1 MLPAHPQNRIFLN
14 HFREAGDWRKPFL
27 VRYRVSLSLQII
39 NVLLSSLNFSI
50 CIFIIFAHFRW
61 LQSAKWEQNRSQWI
75 SYVLPIPNKMK
86 FQHYYFES
94 LMDIF
99 ILKKGKKA
107 FFNNFEIKTLIFY
120 LLKQTR
126 FSNIKY
132 VREYVKVEL
141 WWEFIDDI

>member
-14 HFREAGDWRKPFL
+14 HFREVGDWRKPLL

-50 CIFIIFAHFRW
+50 CIFSIFAHFRW

-75 SYVLPIPNKMK
+75 SYVLPMPNKMK

-99 ILKKGKKA
+99 ILKKVKKLYSIILKLKHL
-107 FFNNFEIKTLIFY
+107 FFIFWNK
-120 LLKQTR
+120 LSSTALNMSENMSK
-126 FSNIKY
+126 
-132 VREYVKVEL
+132 
-141 WWEFIDDI
+141 

>member
-1 MLPAHPQNRIFLN
+1 
-14 HFREAGDWRKPFL
+14 
-27 VRYRVSLSLQII
+27 
-39 NVLLSSLNFSI
+39 
-50 CIFIIFAHFRW
+50 
-61 LQSAKWEQNRSQWI
+61 
-75 SYVLPIPNKMK
+75 
-86 FQHYYFES
+86 
-94 LMDIF
+94 MDIF